1 MYLVNFDDNWADEID
16 IHESAII
23 TEDEYQ
29 ALRKY
34 LKVDEV
40 KAYEEKYGD
49 DVDIA
54 DEYVEFEKS
63 LDSFYKSIYV
73 GTNEEIGYCG
83 LSGMQA
89 LWEALE
95 FSPITENEA
104 AVVRKFNLVGYSH
117 IIENL
122 IDEAMIDSGE

>member
-23 TEDEYQ
+23 TEGEYL

-73 GTNEEIGYCG
+73 GTNEDIEYCG

-95 FSPITENEA
+95 FSPITEDEA
-104 AVVRKFNLVGYSH
+104 AVIRKFNLVGYSH
-117 IIENL
+117 IIEGL
-122 IDEAMIDSGE
+122 IEDATEGSDE

>member
-34 LKVDEV
+34 LKIDEV

-63 LDSFYKSIYV
+63 LDSFYKAIYV
-73 GTNEEIGYCG
+73 GTNEEIEYCG

-89 LWEALE
+89 LWEAFE
-95 FSPITENEA
+95 FFPITEDEA
-104 AVVRKFNLVGYSH
+104 AAVRKFNLVGYSH
-117 IIENL
+117 IIEGL
-122 IDEAMIDSGE
+122 IEDATEGSDE